1 MHQRKKQPYKGA
13 ARHSPGL
20 TSPQLHLYTLIKE
33 AAMAQA
39 KQILEP
45 FQCPDKIPPG
55 SPSDAKHKSRR
66 SHKTQLLCTVI
77 VCVWAYVC
85 VFLYLSVC
93 ICVFCLCVCVFLPLP
108 SNMVACQSLHGL
120 QLWLQAAKHVKACE
134 TKILKHDSHTAD
146 HLHKREIYIPNHSHI
161 IAVQP

>member
-1 MHQRKKQPYKGA
+1 MH
-13 ARHSPGL
+13 
-20 TSPQLHLYTLIKE
+20 
-33 AAMAQA
+33 
-39 KQILEP
+39 
-45 FQCPDKIPPG
+45 
-55 SPSDAKHKSRR
+55 
-66 SHKTQLLCTVI
+66 SHC
-77 VCVWAYVC
+77 VCVGVCVCFSVFMCVCLCVHVGLCVCFSVFMCVHLCVLFVCVRVDVC